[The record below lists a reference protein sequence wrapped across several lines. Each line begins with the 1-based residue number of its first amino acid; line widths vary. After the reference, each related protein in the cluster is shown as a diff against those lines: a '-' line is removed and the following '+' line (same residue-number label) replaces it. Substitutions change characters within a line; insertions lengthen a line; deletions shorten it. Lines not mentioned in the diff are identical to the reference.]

1 MDHMSALDSTFLHAE
16 DGITHMH
23 IGSCAIFDGPRPGF
37 DEILAL
43 IAGKLPQIP
52 RYRQKVRFV
61 PGDIGLPVWVD
72 DAAFDLAYHV
82 RHTALPEPASV
93 ADLDT
98 VIGRVMSQELDRSRP
113 LWEAWM
119 IDGLPEDRWAL
130 VSKVH
135 HCMVDGVAGAD
146 LMTTLLDDRAD
157 AAPPEPDTWVPAD
170 EPTDAMLV
178 AESMGRLFVHRTART
193 RALRPLVPAP
203 TRPAAQI
210 RTTFAALRSLGRL
223 TTRLPASSIQG
234 GIGPHRRWSAAHADL
249 ADIKAIKGAF
259 GGTVNDVVL
268 AVIAGAFR
276 DLLADLGEDP
286 DHAVL
291 RTLVPVSVRSDGD
304 DAPNNQV
311 AAMIA
316 ELPIGIADPLERLA
330 SIRDQMEHLKA
341 SGQADTTQTLTTLA
355 GLTAPVRPRAGA
367 AGRHRHRPSRPP
379 ARRGHGHHE
388 RPRPRPHPVRRRTKD
403 GRLPTVRADRPRR
416 PHRGGDPELRRQGQ
430 LRGHRRLRHRPRRRA
445 PLPIDRVGNR
455 RLARTG
461 TPLDR
466 VAEVTLSSGPAAG
479 PAR

>member
-178 AESMGRLFVHRTART
+178 AESMGRLFVDRTARA
-193 RALRPLVPAP
+193 RALRPLVPTP

-249 ADIKAIKGAF
+249 ADIKAIKRAF

-355 GLTAPVRPRAGA
+355 GLTAPSVLALALRAATVIGRHVPQRTVGTVTTNVRGPDHTLYA
-367 AGRHRHRPSRPP
+367 AGRKMVAYQPFVPIAQGVRIGVAILSYDGNVSFGVTGDYDTVPDVARLCRSIESGIDDLHEQ
-379 ARRGHGHHE
+379 ARRS
-388 RPRPRPHPVRRRTKD
+388 
-403 GRLPTVRADRPRR
+403 
-416 PHRGGDPELRRQGQ
+416 
-430 LRGHRRLRHRPRRRA
+430 
-445 PLPIDRVGNR
+445 
-455 RLARTG
+455 TG
-461 TPLDR
+461 SR
-466 VAEVTLSSGPAAG
+466 K
-479 PAR
+479 

>member
-72 DAAFDLAYHV
+72 DGAFDLAYHV

-193 RALRPLVPAP
+193 RALRPLVPTP

-223 TTRLPASSIQG
+223 TTRLPASPIQG

-249 ADIKAIKGAF
+249 ADIKAIKRAF

-316 ELPIGIADPLERLA
+316 ELPIGIADPLERSPRSAIRWSTSRHPARPTPPRRSPRSPA
-330 SIRDQMEHLKA
+330 SPRHRSLRWRCGPPPSSAVTSPSAPWARSPRTSAAPTTPCTPPDERWSPTNRSCRSPKA
-341 SGQADTTQTLTTLA
+341 SA
-355 GLTAPVRPRAGA
+355 
-367 AGRHRHRPSRPP
+367 
-379 ARRGHGHHE
+379 
-388 RPRPRPHPVRRRTKD
+388 
-403 GRLPTVRADRPRR
+403 
-416 PHRGGDPELRRQGQ
+416 
-430 LRGHRRLRHRPRRRA
+430 
-445 PLPIDRVGNR
+445 
-455 RLARTG
+455 
-461 TPLDR
+461 
-466 VAEVTLSSGPAAG
+466 SG
-479 PAR
+479 